1 MEEVLRHQYLKSL
14 GVVEYIPRDLVLDV
28 EEPNSNPLDTPSASD
43 SAGAREKLL
52 ELHSDDSGSIEES
65 KNQKSVAS
73 VSAIPSAV
81 ISEDNIS
88 DIEVKLALWQP
99 TEEVLVCCS
108 IEEALP
114 DPVQTQL
121 LSNILIAMGQGDGKL
136 AQCEIAQWP
145 PFENMTGGKDEAR
158 EFIATLLSARLDS
171 SDINLVL
178 IFGSAGAQW
187 ILSEKQKDSVKDGNV
202 ELSAGV
208 AAIIIPSLGEMIER
222 PELKREAWQRLQPW
236 KENKIASQ
244 PSDDL

>member
-1 MEEVLRHQYLKSL
+1 MEEALRHQYLKSL
-14 GVVEYIPRDLVLDV
+14 GVVEYIPRDLVVDV
-28 EEPNSNPLDTPSASD
+28 EVQNSNSADTPS
-43 SAGAREKLL
+43 SADPAGVREKLL
-52 ELHSDDSGSIEES
+52 ELNSTDSDSIEEPE
-65 KNQKSVAS
+65 NQTSVAS
-73 VSAIPSAV
+73 VSAIRSV
-81 ISEDNIS
+81 EIS

-99 TEEVLVCCS
+99 TEEILVCCS

-121 LSNILIAMGQGDGKL
+121 LSNILIAMGQGDGRL

-145 PFENMTGGKDEAR
+145 PFENMTGGKEEAR

-171 SDINLVL
+171 SDTKLVL
-178 IFGSAGAQW
+178 ICGSAGAQW
-187 ILSEKQKDSVKDGNV
+187 ILSEKQKERVKDGNV

-208 AAIIIPSLGEMIER
+208 AAIIIPSLGEMIED

-244 PSDDL
+244 PSDGL

>member
-1 MEEVLRHQYLKSL
+1 M
-14 GVVEYIPRDLVLDV
+14 
-28 EEPNSNPLDTPSASD
+28 
-43 SAGAREKLL
+43 
-52 ELHSDDSGSIEES
+52 
-65 KNQKSVAS
+65 
-73 VSAIPSAV
+73 

-145 PFENMTGGKDEAR
+145 PFENMTGGKEEAR

-171 SDINLVL
+171 SDIKLVL

-208 AAIIIPSLGEMIER
+208 AAIVIPSLGEMIER

>member
-1 MEEVLRHQYLKSL
+1 
-14 GVVEYIPRDLVLDV
+14 
-28 EEPNSNPLDTPSASD
+28 
-43 SAGAREKLL
+43 
-52 ELHSDDSGSIEES
+52 
-65 KNQKSVAS
+65 
-73 VSAIPSAV
+73 
-81 ISEDNIS
+81 
-88 DIEVKLALWQP
+88 
-99 TEEVLVCCS
+99 VLVCCS

-145 PFENMTGGKDEAR
+145 PFENMTGGKEEAR

-171 SDINLVL
+171 SDIKLVL

-202 ELSAGV
+202 ELSTGV

-222 PELKREAWQRLQPW
+222 PELKRETWQRLQPW

>member
-1 MEEVLRHQYLKSL
+1 VEEVLRHQYLKSL

-28 EEPNSNPLDTPSASD
+28 EEPSSSD
-43 SAGAREKLL
+43 SAGARKKLL

-65 KNQKSVAS
+65 KNQKAVVS

-88 DIEVKLALWQP
+88 DIEVKFALWQP
-99 TEEVLVCCS
+99 TEGVLVCCS

-145 PFENMTGGKDEAR
+145 PFENMTGGKEEAR

-171 SDINLVL
+171 SDIKLVL

-187 ILSEKQKDSVKDGNV
+187 ILSEKQKGSVKDGNV

-222 PELKREAWQRLQPW
+222 PELKRETWQRLQPW

>member
-1 MEEVLRHQYLKSL
+1 M
-14 GVVEYIPRDLVLDV
+14 
-28 EEPNSNPLDTPSASD
+28 
-43 SAGAREKLL
+43 
-52 ELHSDDSGSIEES
+52 
-65 KNQKSVAS
+65 
-73 VSAIPSAV
+73 

-171 SDINLVL
+171 SDTKLVL
-178 IFGSAGAQW
+178 IFGSTGAQW